1 MLSVF
6 YFFIIYNFYIFI
18 ILSSG
23 FAFKKIFWF
32 KNNDNLTIGEIGIFG
47 FIFIYLIITFFHY
60 FFPINIIFSITI
72 YFLFSIFFL
81 FEFKN
86 IKSLIS
92 LNLSKNIIYLYLLGF
107 LTAITT
113 NLHDDWQLYQL
124 PIINYVQQFKI
135 VFGFISLNDYY
146 GQGHG
151 FYEIMSIF
159 QLPIVKN
166 SSLYLIP
173 VVFVVFALSH
183 ILSELNK
190 TDTKGKLFIFF
201 IVALILLRF
210 SRSKE
215 YGTDLPVICLLFM
228 IQIYVLNFIKKPNTE
243 VIFKTAT
250 IFVFAVFLKIYAILA
265 IFYSLFLLKKANLK
279 FISEIFKLNR
289 LSTFIFLIIL
299 STVTKNLITSGCVF
313 YQISGTCLDK
323 DLASWSIGKEVAKER
338 NTYLTAATKGWK
350 AYVRTEQPKEF
361 VTATQYLELSK
372 YNYLKY
378 LSKDAIFDRLIITL
392 LICFFFIFFHISK
405 LKKKENNNFLSHNK
419 TVLIGSLI
427 AVLLWIINIPNVRY
441 GGYAYVPFFLF
452 MIIFSFFE
460 ISKLNMNF
468 IKIFISLCL
477 IFFITKNLNRISK
490 EFIVDKSNN
499 YPFSNF
505 EDFKY
510 KTINIDDIK
519 IRVPTDGLWCGNIK
533 MLCSSEDYLISSA
546 SIKNSY
552 IFLKSK
558 EQDMIK
564 FINRTAY
571 YDTIE
576 ENDIKK

>member
-1 MLSVF
+1 MLSIL
-6 YFFIIYNFYIFI
+6 YYFIIYNFYIFI
-18 ILSSG
+18 IFASG
-23 FAFKKIFWF
+23 YAFKKIFWF
-32 KNNDNLTIGEIGIFG
+32 NNDDHLTIGEIGIFG

-60 FFPINIIFSITI
+60 FLPINIIFSLTI
-72 YFLFSIFFL
+72 YFIFSLFFIL
-81 FEFKN
+81 EFKN
-86 IKSLIS
+86 IKNFIS
-92 LNLSKNIIYLYLLGF
+92 LNLSKNIIYIYLLGF

-146 GQGHG
+146 GQGHS

-159 QLPIVKN
+159 QLPVIKN

-190 TDTKGKLFIFF
+190 IDTKGKLFIFF
-201 IVALILLRF
+201 IIALILLRF

-243 VIFKTAT
+243 VLFKTAT
-250 IFVFAVFLKIYAILA
+250 IFVFAVFLKIYASLA
-265 IFYSLFLLKKANLK
+265 IFYSLFLLKKENLK
-279 FISEIFKLNR
+279 FIGEIFKINK
-289 LSTFIFLIIL
+289 LSIFIFLLIL

-323 DLASWSIGKEVAKER
+323 NLASWSIGKEVAKER
-338 NTYLTAATKGWK
+338 DIYLTAATKGWK

-361 VTATQYLELSK
+361 ITASQYLELSK

-378 LSKDAIFDRLIITL
+378 LSKDAIFDRLLITL
-392 LICFFFIFFHISK
+392 LICLFFIFFHIK
-405 LKKKENNNFLSHNK
+405 NFKKKKDSNFLSHNK

-427 AVLLWIINIPNVRY
+427 AVLLWILNIPNVRY
-441 GGYAYVPFFLF
+441 GGYAYVSFFLF

-460 ISKLNMNF
+460 IPKLNMKF

-510 KTINIDDIK
+510 KTIDIDDIK
-519 IRVPTDGLWCGNIK
+519 IRVPVDRLWCGNIQ
-533 MLCSSEDYLISSA
+533 MLCSSGDYLISGA

>member
-1 MLSVF
+1 MLSVL

-18 ILSSG
+18 IFTSG

-32 KNNDNLTIGEIGIFG
+32 NSDDNLTIGEIGIFG

-60 FFPINIIFSITI
+60 FFPINIIFSLTI
-72 YFLFSIFFL
+72 YSLFSIFFL

-159 QLPIVKN
+159 QLPVIKN

-190 TDTKGKLFIFF
+190 TDNKGKLFIFF

-243 VIFKTAT
+243 VLFKTAT
-250 IFVFAVFLKIYAILA
+250 IFVFAVFLKIYATLA
-265 IFYSLFLLKKANLK
+265 IFYSLFLLKKENLK
-279 FISEIFKLNR
+279 FIGEIFKLNK
-289 LSTFIFLIIL
+289 LSIFIFLLIL

-323 DLASWSIGKEVAKER
+323 NLASWSIGKEVAKER
-338 NTYLTAATKGWK
+338 DIYLTAATKGWK

-361 VTATQYLELSK
+361 VTASQYLELSK

-378 LSKDAIFDRLIITL
+378 LSKDAIFDRLLITL
-392 LICFFFIFFHISK
+392 LICFFFIFFHIK
-405 LKKKENNNFLSHNK
+405 NFEKKKDNNFLSHNR
-419 TVLIGSLI
+419 TVVIGSLI
-427 AVLLWIINIPNVRY
+427 AVLLWILNIPNVRY
-441 GGYAYVPFFLF
+441 GGYAYVSFFLF

-460 ISKLNMNF
+460 ISKLNMKF

-505 EDFKY
+505 EDFRY
-510 KTINIDDIK
+510 KTIDVDDIK
-519 IRVPTDGLWCGNIK
+519 IRVPIDGLWCGNIQ
-533 MLCSSEDYLISSA
+533 MLCSSGDYLISST
-546 SIKNSY
+546 SIINSY

>member
-1 MLSVF
+1 MLSVL

-18 ILSSG
+18 IFTSG

-32 KNNDNLTIGEIGIFG
+32 NNDDNLTIGEIGIFG

-60 FFPINIIFSITI
+60 FFPINIIFSLTL

-92 LNLSKNIIYLYLLGF
+92 LNLSKNIIYIYLLGF

-159 QLPIVKN
+159 QLPVIKN

-201 IVALILLRF
+201 IIALILLRF

-243 VIFKTAT
+243 VLFKTAT
-250 IFVFAVFLKIYAILA
+250 IFVFAVFLKIYATLA
-265 IFYSLFLLKKANLK
+265 IFYSLFLLKK
-279 FISEIFKLNR
+279 
-289 LSTFIFLIIL
+289 
-299 STVTKNLITSGCVF
+299 
-313 YQISGTCLDK
+313 
-323 DLASWSIGKEVAKER
+323 
-338 NTYLTAATKGWK
+338 
-350 AYVRTEQPKEF
+350 
-361 VTATQYLELSK
+361 
-372 YNYLKY
+372 
-378 LSKDAIFDRLIITL
+378 
-392 LICFFFIFFHISK
+392 
-405 LKKKENNNFLSHNK
+405 
-419 TVLIGSLI
+419 
-427 AVLLWIINIPNVRY
+427 
-441 GGYAYVPFFLF
+441 
-452 MIIFSFFE
+452 
-460 ISKLNMNF
+460 
-468 IKIFISLCL
+468 
-477 IFFITKNLNRISK
+477 
-490 EFIVDKSNN
+490 
-499 YPFSNF
+499 
-505 EDFKY
+505 
-510 KTINIDDIK
+510 
-519 IRVPTDGLWCGNIK
+519 
-533 MLCSSEDYLISSA
+533 
-546 SIKNSY
+546 
-552 IFLKSK
+552 
-558 EQDMIK
+558 
-564 FINRTAY
+564 
-571 YDTIE
+571 
-576 ENDIKK
+576 

>member
-1 MLSVF
+1 MLSVL

-18 ILSSG
+18 IFASG
-23 FAFKKIFWF
+23 YAFKKIFWF
-32 KNNDNLTIGEIGIFG
+32 NNDDHLTIGEIGIFG
-47 FIFIYLIITFFHY
+47 FIFIYLLITFFHY
-60 FFPINIIFSITI
+60 FLPINIIFSLTI
-72 YFLFSIFFL
+72 YFIFSLFFL
-81 FEFKN
+81 LEFKN
-86 IKSLIS
+86 IKSFMS
-92 LNLSKNIIYLYLLGF
+92 LNLSKNIIYIYLLGF

-146 GQGHG
+146 GQGHS

-159 QLPIVKN
+159 QLPVIKN

-173 VVFVVFALSH
+173 VIFVVFALSH

-190 TDTKGKLFIFF
+190 IDTKGKLFIFF
-201 IVALILLRF
+201 IIALILLRF

-243 VIFKTAT
+243 VLFKTAT
-250 IFVFAVFLKIYAILA
+250 IFVFAVFLKIYASLA
-265 IFYSLFLLKKANLK
+265 IFYSLFLLKKENLK
-279 FISEIFKLNR
+279 FIGEIFKINK
-289 LSTFIFLIIL
+289 LSIFIFLLIL
-299 STVTKNLITSGCVF
+299 LTVTKNLITSGCVF

-323 DLASWSIGKEVAKER
+323 NVASWSIGKEVAKER
-338 NTYLTAATKGWK
+338 DIYLTAATKGWK

-361 VTATQYLELSK
+361 VTASQYLELSK

-378 LSKDAIFDRLIITL
+378 LSKDAIFDRLLITL
-392 LICFFFIFFHISK
+392 LICFFFIFFHIK
-405 LKKKENNNFLSHNK
+405 NLKKKKDNNFLSYKK

-427 AVLLWIINIPNVRY
+427 AVLLWILNIPNVRY
-441 GGYAYVPFFLF
+441 GGYAYVSFFLF

-460 ISKLNMNF
+460 ISKLNMKF

-505 EDFKY
+505 EDFRY
-510 KTINIDDIK
+510 KTIDVDDIK
-519 IRVPTDGLWCGNIK
+519 IRVPVDRLWCGNIQ
-533 MLCSSEDYLISSA
+533 MLCSSGDYLISSA

-576 ENDIKK
+576 ENDIEK